1 MTCLIDMKVV
11 DTSDGVSRPNFATL
25 VLKISGLVLVLV
37 SKATG
42 LETLNI
48 VKWFNKISIIQ

>member
-25 VLKISGLVLVLV
+25 VLKISGLVLV